1 MLLLPL
7 YRCRFL
13 VRSSENTQ
21 NGDFHAC
28 RRKTAGFLL
37 YPSVWIKPIK
47 LVMRMIDWSID
58 APQNP
63 GPPLIL
69 FSFFHSRS
77 IRRRRQNAAGPNGTL
92 AAGTGGGTTG
102 DTLSVN
108 NEGIVV
114 AAGEGIKDC
123 PSNS

>member
-1 MLLLPL
+1 
-7 YRCRFL
+7 
-13 VRSSENTQ
+13 
-21 NGDFHAC
+21 
-28 RRKTAGFLL
+28 
-37 YPSVWIKPIK
+37 
-47 LVMRMIDWSID
+47 MRMIDWSID
-58 APQNP
+58 ISQNP

-114 AAGEGIKDC
+114 AAGEGIKEC